1 MARIKH
7 LSLRAYTA
15 VFKDVSVSFHLTN

>member
-1 MARIKH
+1 MTRIKH